1 MVVIRIETE
10 RLILRPMEPGDIDDL
25 LELHSQ
31 PAVIEFLGP
40 ATRGM
45 ARERLERCQH
55 NWEQG
60 GYDLLAVLERSTG
73 RFLGRAGV
81 KYWPEFGETEAGW
94 AFRREAWGHGYA
106 TEAARAS
113 VEWGFTA
120 LPVPYITAMIRP
132 DNGRSLAVAR
142 RLGMTP
148 IRDEVVVG
156 IPVIVHAIERE
167 AWGAGPPPAQVE
179 QLMTGVAQWAQSQ
192 DDVLAV
198 GLSGS
203 PGTPELVF
211 ISRAPASFPDAEQW
225 AGRLG
230 GATVVGSTR
239 RGTRI
244 EHRLRTSF
252 GLELQVTVGSVALT
266 ERGLQA
272 LYDPGGILSVTPA
285 HGGGA
290 AQPA

>member
-40 ATRGM
+40 ATREL
-45 ARERLERCQH
+45 ARERLERCQR
-55 NWEQG
+55 NWENG

-81 KYWPEFGETEAGW
+81 KYWPEWGETEAGW
-94 AFRREAWGHGYA
+94 AFRREAWGRGYA

-113 VEWGFTA
+113 IDWAFRT
-120 LPVPYITAMIRP
+120 LPVPYVTAMIRP
-132 DNGRSLAVAR
+132 DNGRSIGVAR

-167 AWGAGPPPAQVE
+167 AWGAGAPPDEVE
-179 QLMTGVAQWAQSQ
+179 QLVDRVVEWARGR
-192 DDVLAV
+192 DDVIAV
-198 GLSGS
+198 GVSRS
-203 PGTPELVF
+203 SATPELVL
-211 ISRAPASFPDAEQW
+211 ISGDPPGVPDAEQW
-225 AGRLG
+225 AGQLE
-230 GATVVGSTR
+230 GATVVASTR
-239 RGTRI
+239 RGTGI

-252 GLELQVTVGSVALT
+252 GLELQVTIGSVPPAD
-266 ERGLQA
+266 RGLQP
-272 LYDPGGILSVTPA
+272 LYDPGGILPVTQA
-285 HGGGA
+285 LCDGA
-290 AQPA
+290 VQTT